1 MVFSMFFYLNVKGI
15 DKPFQVHRGV
25 GLIDYCGKNYVTY
38 SLSSSSLLDR
48 RPLPKLKAFVI
59 LSLTVLLQA
68 YIHRVLPQKDPTYFH
83 YHRAN
88 PFLLIAMKC
97 PFMTPK
103 AKLRRGRLGA
113 DFSLC
118 YTILLAVNVKSEKL
132 LPFPHEH
139 DWEITKT
146 LSLYNIH

>member
-15 DKPFQVHRGV
+15 DKPFQAHSGV

-48 RPLPKLKAFVI
+48 RPLPKLKASVI

-68 YIHRVLPQKDPTYFH
+68 YIHMVLPQKDPAYFP

-88 PFLLIAMKC
+88 PFILIAMKC
-97 PFMTPK
+97 PFTTPK
-103 AKLRRGRLGA
+103 AELQRWSTLR
-113 DFSLC
+113 DFTLF
-118 YTILLAVNVKSEKL
+118 YKILLADNVKSERL

-139 DWEITKT
+139 D
-146 LSLYNIH
+146 